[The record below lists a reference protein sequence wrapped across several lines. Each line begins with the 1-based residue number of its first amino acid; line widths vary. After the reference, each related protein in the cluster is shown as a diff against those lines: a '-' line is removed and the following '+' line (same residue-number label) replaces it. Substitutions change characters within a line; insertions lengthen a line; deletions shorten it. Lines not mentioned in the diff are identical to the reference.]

1 MGKRLRRQTLSIL
14 LIVTLVVSSLLQS
27 FSTKASAAAGNEWD
41 PLLDWLPENGQTFD
55 PAGDI
60 ISAAVSGQNHTTGGT
75 GNAPIVEAADPAPA
89 TPQEPVNIATGAL
102 VLTETDF
109 SYSSYGPKLEI
120 ARSYTSDKT
129 DNKTMFGHGWSIP
142 QERRL
147 QIYADFAM
155 ADQKADGT
163 VETYVYTKN
172 DPDMIVETYDGDD
185 TIWYPLHLGSYAAQD
200 AANKKELIRRGPTDY
215 LLREPQGGT
224 NYAFHGYYAKWRTDA
239 PKTAGKLLRYA
250 DNVTGLTMFLEYDE
264 QGRMKKMQG
273 NTRPSL
279 TFGYQGASTLV
290 YSVTDLGGLVYYYG
304 YDANE
309 NLTKVTRPDGS
320 KVEYTYDSSHRI
332 TSRAENGVATYFEY
346 SGGKVSAI
354 KDAKKRTLYS
364 YTYEGSK
371 VTRTDSDGHRTVYTI
386 GANQKITQKVDPD
399 GTTTSYAYNA
409 DGKVTSLTTPQGT
422 TTMEYDAK
430 GNMTRRVEP
439 LGRETRIQYHAVF
452 DKPIRIVQPG
462 DAVWEYT
469 YTDRG
474 AVQSVKEPSGKVTN
488 NEVSWFWQVVLSR
501 TDNAERV
508 TTFDYNDYAE
518 LSDMTDPK
526 GQVTSFVYDNSN
538 RLKEVH
544 YPGGKKLTL
553 EYQGGNRKPSVTT
566 GPMGLK
572 TRAEYD
578 KGRLVRE
585 YDELNNLTA
594 YEYNDLGQL
603 ARKIEPG
610 DRVTAYT
617 YTPLGQLAS
626 ATYPGGR
633 TVSYKWDANGRLQSK
648 AGTGVIATSYEYDI
662 YGNVAAVT
670 TPKGTTRYER
680 DALGRVTQ
688 EIDPLKQETKY
699 TYNAAGLVA
708 TVQDA
713 KNQTVSFTYDA
724 DGQVLTKTDPIVR
737 TESYTY
743 DDLGNPLTV
752 TDAEGRVTRY
762 QYNVIG
768 QLESVTDPLNRVT
781 SYTYDATG
789 NKLSE
794 TFGSLTTRY
803 EYDAAGRMNKRI
815 NPAGGETE
823 YTYDPKGQLLSTKD
837 PRGKTTTYTYNPA
850 GQLLTQKDPLGNV
863 YTFSYDAAGRLS
875 GVKDPKGHEV
885 AYKYDLTARTT
896 EVVKDEQLKVRY
908 QYDEA
913 GNLVSFTNSRNH
925 VTRYEYDAANRLTK
939 TITPAGEIAYAYDVL
954 GQLTSETDP
963 LKHTTRYTYDALG
976 RVLTVTNKANEVT
989 AYTYDPQ
996 GRFTEVRLPNG
1007 TTERTEYNLAGQV
1020 TLEQDAGG
1028 GQTKYEYD
1036 ALGRLTQ
1043 KTNPRGHFATY
1054 QYDKLGRLTAVTDPK
1069 GYKTA
1074 LTYDANG
1081 NLLSRTNELEQT
1093 WSYVYDDA
1101 NRLTAV
1107 NNPLHQQTKYEYDKN
1122 SNLTRVI
1129 DVMNRETILA
1139 YDKLNRLTA
1148 TTDTGG
1154 FTTRYEYDGEDNLL
1168 REIDHDG
1175 VAKEYTYDALN
1186 REVAVKDREGN
1197 TTTTSYDARGNV
1209 TGTVDANG
1217 AASSYAYDAM
1227 GRLTSVT
1234 DAKQGVTQYRYDAM
1248 GNQTEQIDPLGHS
1261 TVWAYDAMSNVTSE
1275 RDGENGVTRYEYDR
1289 MGNQTARIDA
1299 LGKRTEYAYDER
1311 QLLTAIQTPG
1321 ETPSLFEYDE
1331 IGRLTR
1337 AKNGALEEVYSYDGL
1352 NRVTAV
1358 TNPQLSKTVS
1368 YEYDAV
1374 GNRTKITDPE
1384 GRVISYTYD
1393 SRSQIRSMTDPEGLV
1408 TSYAYDPYGQVTE
1421 IKGGDQTVTSYTYD
1435 HNRRPTKIH
1444 TTTTTGVLSTFNY
1457 TYDGLG
1463 NILTQ
1468 TEEDGA
1474 VTQFTYDKLN
1484 RVVEALYPIEK
1495 IKTIRNTYYTP
1506 PLNKLFPNGADGSG
1520 EVDTSAPKVPQA
1532 AQGGNSAGEVKTPG
1546 NGNGGGNG
1554 NGKGNSGNNGN
1565 GNGNS
1570 GNNGNGNGNGK
1581 GNGGDKNPNSPGN
1594 GHAYGK
1600 NKRTGT
1606 VPSDYTPEI
1615 LQELGYPPSY
1625 VPEDPDFFLNPVER
1639 VTYTYD
1645 AAGNRTS
1652 MTDDY
1657 GLVTYTYDK
1666 ANRLTD
1672 VDGDTYTYDANGNLT
1687 SKMTAYGQV
1696 NYKYNADN
1704 LLTEVNY
1711 PDKTYVHYEYDAFG
1725 RKVSRDEQYYDLNGP
1740 GASMGNGQAILPS
1753 TGNNGNG
1760 NAYGLEKNPNKGN
1773 NGNGNN
1779 GNGNGNNGNGNGNNG
1794 NGNNG
1799 NGNNGNGN
1807 NGNGN
1812 NGNGN
1817 NAGPGGV
1824 IKNYHLKKEQT
1835 DYLYD
1840 GNALLSEYNGKT
1852 GETFAQYYRG
1862 ADDQVVSRKMFGF
1875 QGRKEQGYLGNLRDR
1890 GHHLF
1895 YHYDGMGNVT
1905 DLTDYL
1911 GSEVLKYRYD
1921 AFGGVFTQ
1929 LWTPYNQVGLT
1940 GKSYDIKASLMDYS
1954 ARWYSP
1960 SVGRFTTQDTWT
1972 GLGDLPQTLNRYAY
1986 ALNNPINITD
1996 PSGHA
2001 PCYEDDNGD
2010 LRCGYS
2016 PNPDDW
2022 GNRGGGSGG
2031 GGGGGTDNGWTPP
2044 PPPPPPN
2051 PDELEPPPLPPWM
2064 NKDGRIATLLE
2075 KAGMSPQEIS
2085 MMFQLLSAGVDSIPV
2100 LGNIKSAV
2108 EAITGYDII
2117 SGEKLGFWDRAVSG
2131 VTALIPGGGALKNA
2145 LKAGMKT
2152 AKALDKAATIERKLD
2167 DVPIGC
2173 GNCFTAGTLIET
2185 ENGKKPIEEIDVGDK
2200 VLSKDDATGK
2210 IAYKE
2215 VNGTFQRDTEE
2226 IYTIQ
2231 IGDQKLTT
2239 TGEHPFYVHNHGWVR
2254 SKNLK
2259 AGDRLD
2265 TASGMTLEV
2274 QDIQVKQET
2283 IRVYNFS
2290 VTDYHSY
2297 FVSDQ
2302 KIWTHNTKTCPIFG
2316 SKDYQ
2321 ARFQAELGRSQY
2333 PGHELHHGY
2342 PQQFEADF
2350 RNANIDIHAPKNI
2363 YELPEPLHRTVT
2375 VNGEKYRTG
2384 VHSAPLETSWNGQW
2398 REFFRA
2404 NPNASAESME
2414 KFREKLGNDFAI
2426 NNYLGGVKK

>member
-1 MGKRLRRQTLSIL
+1 MGKRLKRQLLSVF
-14 LIVTLVVSSLLQS
+14 LIITLVVTSLLQG
-27 FSTKASAAAGNEWD
+27 FGTPASAAATGGEWD

-60 ISAAVSGQNHTTGGT
+60 MRSAVSGQNHTTGGT
-75 GNAPIVEAADPAPA
+75 GNTPIVDVADPAPV

-102 VLTETDF
+102 VLTEKDF
-109 SYSSYGPKLEI
+109 SYSAYGPALEI

-129 DNKTMFGHGWSIP
+129 DNETMFGHGWSIP

-147 QIYADFAM
+147 QIFADFAM
-155 ADQKADGT
+155 ADLQANGT
-163 VETYVYTKN
+163 TESYVYTKN

-200 AANKKELIRRGPTDY
+200 ASNKKELVRRGPTDY
-215 LLREPQGGT
+215 LLREPLGGT

-250 DNVTGLTMFLEYDE
+250 DNVTGLTMFIDYDE
-264 QGRMKKMQG
+264 QGRMKKLQG
-273 NTRPSL
+273 NTRPYL
-279 TFGYQGASTLV
+279 AFGYQGSSSLV

-304 YDANE
+304 YDSNE

-354 KDAKKRTLYS
+354 KDAKKRTIYS
-364 YTYEGSK
+364 YVYAGNN
-371 VTRTDSDGHRTVYTI
+371 VTRTDFDGHRTLYTI
-386 GANQKITQKVDPD
+386 GANKKIAQKVDPD

-409 DGKVTSLTTPQGT
+409 DGKVTTLTTPKGT

-439 LGRETRIQYHAVF
+439 MGRETRIQYHAVF
-452 DKPIRIVQPG
+452 DKPTRVEQPG
-462 DAVWEYT
+462 GGVWEYT

-474 AVQSVKEPSGKVTN
+474 AVQSVKEPSGKVTT

-501 TDNAERV
+501 TDNASRV
-508 TTFDYNDYAE
+508 STFDYNDYAE

-526 GQVTSFVYDNSN
+526 GQVTAFVYDNSN
-538 RLKEVH
+538 RLKEVK
-544 YPGGKKLTL
+544 YPGGKSLTM
-553 EYQGGNRKPSVTT
+553 EYQGGNLKPSVTT

-585 YDELNNLTA
+585 FDEQNNVTE

-610 DRVTAYT
+610 DRTTSYT

-633 TVSYKWDANGRLQSK
+633 TVTYKWDENGRLESK
-648 AGTGVIATSYEYDI
+648 SGTGVIATTYEYDI
-662 YGNVAAVT
+662 YGNVAALT

-680 DALGRVTQ
+680 DALGRVTK
-688 EIDPLKQETKY
+688 EINPLQQETKY
-699 TYNAAGLVA
+699 AYNAAGLVE
-708 TVQDA
+708 TVTDA
-713 KNQTVSFTYDA
+713 KNQSVSFTYDA
-724 DGQVLTKTDPIVR
+724 DGQVLTKKDQAGR
-737 TESYTY
+737 TETYTY

-752 TDAEGRVTRY
+752 TDAEGRVTSY
-762 QYNVIG
+762 KYNVIG
-768 QLESVTDPLNRVT
+768 QLESVTDPLNRT
-781 SYTYDATG
+781 TTYTYDVTG
-789 NKLSE
+789 NKTSE
-794 TFGSLTTRY
+794 TFGGLTTRY
-803 EYDAAGRMNKRI
+803 EYDEAGRMNKQI
-815 NPAGGETE
+815 NQASGETE
-823 YTYDPKGQLLSTKD
+823 YAYDKKGQLLSTKD
-837 PRGKTTTYTYNPA
+837 PRGKTTTYTYNPS
-850 GQLLTQKDPLGNV
+850 GQILTQKDPLGNV
-863 YTFSYDAAGRLS
+863 YTFTYDDAGRLS
-875 GVKDPKGHEV
+875 GVEDPKGHKV
-885 AYKYDLTARTT
+885 TYNYDLTARTT
-896 EVVKDEQLKVRY
+896 EVVKDENLKVRY
-908 QYDEA
+908 QYDAA

-925 VTRYEYDAANRLTK
+925 ETRYEYDAANRLTK
-939 TITPAGEIAYAYDVL
+939 TVTPDGEIAFAYDAL
-954 GQLTSETDP
+954 GQLTSETDL

-976 RVLTVTNKANEVT
+976 RVLTVTGKANGVT
-989 AYTYDPQ
+989 SYTYDPQ

-1007 TTERTEYNLAGQV
+1007 ATERTEYNLVGQV
-1020 TLEQDAGG
+1020 MLQKDAGNG
-1028 GQTKYEYD
+1028 ETKFEYD
-1036 ALGRLTQ
+1036 TLGRLTK
-1043 KTNPRGHFATY
+1043 KTNPRGHFAQY
-1054 QYDKLGRLTAVTDPK
+1054 QYDALGRLTEVTDPK

-1074 LTYDANG
+1074 LTYDKNG
-1081 NLLSRTNELEQT
+1081 NLLTRTNELEQT

-1107 NNPLHQQTKYEYDKN
+1107 KNPLNQQTTYEYDKN
-1122 SNLTRVI
+1122 SNLTRIV
-1129 DVMNRETILA
+1129 DVMNRETKLA

-1154 FTTRYEYDGEDNLL
+1154 FTTGYEYDGENNLL

-1175 VAKEYTYDALN
+1175 VAKEYTYDASN
-1186 REVAVKDREGN
+1186 REVAVKDREGKV
-1197 TTTTSYDARGNV
+1197 TTTSYDAMGNV
-1209 TGTVDANG
+1209 TGMVDANG
-1217 AASSYAYDAM
+1217 VATSYAYDAL
-1227 GRLTSVT
+1227 GRLTTVT
-1234 DAKQGVTQYRYDAM
+1234 DAKKGVTAYRYDAM
-1248 GNQTEQIDPLGHS
+1248 GNQTEQIDPLGQT
-1261 TVWAYDAMSNVTSE
+1261 TVWTYDAMSNVMSE
-1275 RDGENGVTRYEYDR
+1275 KDGENGITRFEYDK

-1299 LGKRTEYAYDER
+1299 LGKRTEYVYDER
-1311 QLLTAIQTPG
+1311 QLLTQIQNQG
-1321 ETPSLFEYDE
+1321 ETPSVFEYDE

-1337 AKNGALEEVYSYDGL
+1337 AKNGALEEVYAYDQL
-1352 NRVTAV
+1352 NRITAV
-1358 TNPQLSKTVS
+1358 TNPQLSKTVA

-1374 GNRTKITDPE
+1374 GNRTKLTDPE
-1384 GRVISYTYD
+1384 GRVIAYTYD
-1393 SRSQIRSMTDPEGLV
+1393 SRSQIQSMTDPEGLV
-1408 TSYAYDPYGQVTE
+1408 TSYTYDPYGQVTE

-1444 TTTTTGVLSTFNY
+1444 TKTTTGVLSTFNY

-1474 VTQFTYDKLN
+1474 VTKFTYDELN

-1506 PLNKLFPNGADGSG
+1506 PLSKLFPDGADGSG
-1520 EVDTSAPKVPQA
+1520 DVDTAAPTVPQA
-1532 AQGGNSAGEVKTPG
+1532 AKGGNNAGTGEVKTPG
-1546 NGNGGGNG
+1546 GNGNGGGKPDTGTSNGNGGGNG
-1554 NGKGNSGNNGN
+1554 NSGGKSDTP
-1565 GNGNS
+1565 
-1570 GNNGNGNGNGK
+1570 GNGNGK
-1581 GNGGDKNPNSPGN
+1581 GNGGDKNPNSNGN

-1600 NKRTGT
+1600 NKRTGADI
-1606 VPSDYTPEI
+1606 SDYSPQI
-1615 LQELGYPPSY
+1615 LQELGYPANY

-1657 GLVTYTYDK
+1657 GLVTYSYDK

-1672 VDGDTYTYDANGNLT
+1672 VDGDSYTYDANGNLT

-1696 NYKYNADN
+1696 SYKYNADN

-1711 PDKTYVHYEYDAFG
+1711 PDQTYVHYDYDAFG
-1725 RKVSRDEQYYDLNGP
+1725 RKVSREEQYYDLNGP
-1740 GASMGNGQAILPS
+1740 GASMGQGG
-1753 TGNNGNG
+1753 TGTAAGGAGNNG
-1760 NAYGLEKNPNKGN
+1760 NAYGHDKNPNP
-1773 NGNGNN
+1773 GNGNAN
-1779 GNGNGNNGNGNGNNG
+1779 GRGNGNGNNS
-1794 NGNNG
+1794 
-1799 NGNNGNGN
+1799 
-1807 NGNGN
+1807 
-1812 NGNGN
+1812 
-1817 NAGPGGV
+1817 NASGTTAGTGGV
-1824 IKNYHLKKEQT
+1824 IKNYHLKQELT
-1835 DYLYD
+1835 NYLYD
-1840 GNALLSEYNGKT
+1840 GNNLLSEYNGAT

-1862 ADDQVVSRKMFGF
+1862 ADDQVVSRMMFGF

-1960 SVGRFTTQDTWT
+1960 SVGRFTTQDSWT

-2022 GNRGGGSGG
+2022 GNRGGG
-2031 GGGGGTDNGWTPP
+2031 GGTGSNDDGWYPP
-2044 PPPPPPN
+2044 DPLPPPN
-2051 PDELEPPPLPPWM
+2051 PDEVEPPPLPPWM

-2075 KAGMSPQEIS
+2075 KAGMSPAEITT
-2085 MMFQLLSAGVDSIPV
+2085 MFQLIAMGVDSIPV

-2108 EAITGYDII
+2108 EAITGYDLIT
-2117 SGEKLGFWDRAVSG
+2117 GEKLGFWDRAVSG
-2131 VTALIPGGGALKNA
+2131 VTAVIPGGGALKVGLA
-2145 LKAGMKT
+2145 AGV
-2152 AKALDKAATIERKLD
+2152 AAATAIK
-2167 DVPIGC
+2167 VAKVAKKTC
-2173 GNCFTAGTLIET
+2173 NCFPEGTLVET
-2185 ENGKKPIEEIDVGDK
+2185 EDGPKPIEEIQTGDK
-2200 VLSKDDATGK
+2200 VLAKDEVTG
-2210 IAYKE
+2210 E
-2215 VNGTFQRDTEE
+2215 VTYQSVEGTFSRVAEE
-2226 IYTIQ
+2226 VYTITFDNQ
-2231 IGDQKLTT
+2231 TVEATDD
-2239 TGEHPFYVHNHGWVR
+2239 HPFYVHNKGWVR
-2254 SKNLK
+2254 TVNLQP
-2259 AGDRLD
+2259 GDKLE
-2265 TASGMTLEV
+2265 TASGMLLEIRKIEV
-2274 QDIQVKQET
+2274 AKKQT
-2283 IRVYNFS
+2283 KVYNFS
-2290 VTDYHSY
+2290 VQDFHSY
-2297 FVSDQ
+2297 FVSDLKVWVHNEKCDAVKSLIHGNSKASTKEQHGYEIFEKETGDVVKTGISGQ
-2302 KIWTHNTKTCPIFG
+2302 KLNKNG
-2316 SKDYQ
+2316 SSPRANSQVNKWNKQAGNEKYQ
-2321 ARFQAELGRSQY
+2321 ADVVAPQIPNRQDALEWERNNAQELWENGNSMNRHQ
-2333 PGHELHHGY
+2333 
-2342 PQQFEADF
+2342 
-2350 RNANIDIHAPKNI
+2350 RPKPW
-2363 YELPEPLHRTVT
+2363 EE
-2375 VNGEKYRTG
+2375 
-2384 VHSAPLETSWNGQW
+2384 
-2398 REFFRA
+2398 
-2404 NPNASAESME
+2404 
-2414 KFREKLGNDFAI
+2414 
-2426 NNYLGGVKK
+2426 